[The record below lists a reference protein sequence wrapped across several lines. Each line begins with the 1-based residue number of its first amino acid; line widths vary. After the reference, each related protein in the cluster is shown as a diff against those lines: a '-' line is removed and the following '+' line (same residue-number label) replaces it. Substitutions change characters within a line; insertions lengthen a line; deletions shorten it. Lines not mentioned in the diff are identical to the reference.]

1 MSGPQWAHRLRVAP
15 SAGHAVARSAAG
27 VELQQPVSP
36 IASSRRPHYLSVAE
50 SQQHGVS
57 SQPERTNDSVS
68 SSLFEQPS
76 FDASEDFI
84 VETAAEDGMMYVPPS
99 RTVPAADQGAGAQW
113 AASAALAGAQYPE
126 YADAGADA
134 EVREL
139 GRKAHTLRAKRT
151 KRRSKSR
158 TRGRSPSRKSRASTA
173 SVGSAGAGVAGDAE
187 RERQRAV
194 QVCGD

>member
-1 MSGPQWAHRLRVAP
+1 
-15 SAGHAVARSAAG
+15 
-27 VELQQPVSP
+27 LQQPVSP

-57 SQPERTNDSVS
+57 SQSERTNDSVS
-68 SSLFEQPS
+68 SSLFEQSS

-113 AASAALAGAQYPE
+113 AAPAGAQYPE

-173 SVGSAGAGVAGDAE
+173 SVGAGAAGDAE

-194 QVCGD
+194 QVCSDCIATVLNQYLSLVTGNLADPSRFVRTCCE